1 MNTENLETNHEPAPV
16 PPRKRDVSRR
26 ELLMSSAGVGLAA
39 MAASASASA
48 AGKGTS
54 ARRRPSAE
62 DRLDIMELFARYSW
76 SYDCSDVHG
85 YAATFTPDGV
95 IEAFGKEA
103 ARGREAIAK
112 FLPGIYALRGDD
124 DWQHHN
130 DHFIFD
136 GDDKAC
142 TVYNYWALLQRKH
155 GSDDYSVR
163 SFGYYVSL
171 CVNIDGE
178 WLIKKRSINHWDHHQ
193 LPWTDVA
200 RAPA

>member
-1 MNTENLETNHEPAPV
+1 M
-16 PPRKRDVSRR
+16 KQDVSRR
-26 ELLMSSAGVGLAA
+26 ELLISSAGVGLAA
-39 MAASASASA
+39 MAASAPASA
-48 AGKGTS
+48 AGKGTL

-76 SYDCSDVHG
+76 SYDCSDVQG

-112 FLPGIYALRGDD
+112 FLPGIYALRGED

-171 CVNIDGE
+171 CVKIDGE
-178 WLIKKRSINHWDHHQ
+178 WLIHKRSINHWDHQ
-193 LPWTDVA
+193 QPPWANVA